1 MTETV
6 LTEENSVTKPVNDA
20 NNEEEMPVKAEKDT
34 STAVALRKNQKVQ
47 FRRFICI

>member
-6 LTEENSVTKPVNDA
+6 LTEENSVIRPINDA
-20 NNEEEMPVKAEKDT
+20 NNKEGILVKAEKDT
-34 STAVALRKNQKVQ
+34 STAVALRKNEKMQ